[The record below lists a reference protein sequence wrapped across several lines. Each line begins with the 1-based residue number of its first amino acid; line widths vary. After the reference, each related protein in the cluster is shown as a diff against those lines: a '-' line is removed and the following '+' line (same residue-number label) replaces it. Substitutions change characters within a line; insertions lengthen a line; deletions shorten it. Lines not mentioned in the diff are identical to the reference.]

1 MNAHQLSHRVRR
13 VRRGLTAIAVTACVA
28 GAFGQPSTRALFVA
42 NNGNLEG
49 SVTAFVVNPNGTL
62 TLVNRVITGTRPNTQ
77 VPCPG
82 CNPYEIAITPNG
94 EFLATGHASSNDP
107 IEQISI
113 FRIHPDAS
121 IEQIGAFA
129 VPGTPMDLEWVSDT
143 LLVAT
148 RTDTYQM
155 VLFEFNPVGPTLTEV
170 DVVTVGTF
178 STYLAVHPSGQY
190 VYINDSG
197 SARLLRAYRVEPNNT
212 LTLIDTEPTGSYYG
226 LELAVAH
233 DGKRLYATGGIT
245 QVIFGFDIMPDGT
258 LKPMLG
264 SPYPAFGNSP
274 ADVAFS
280 TEDRYLLVGH
290 GTDATVRSATID
302 PVTGQ
307 LTYTGFMFD
316 VGLQGTLGDIQS
328 LDELF
333 FVTDNS
339 RAIDD
344 TWGVYSFTLN
354 PDGSFTQNGP
364 ITLTEGIAPNSM
376 AVWKPRL
383 TPGDLNCDG
392 LVDFGDINPF
402 VLALTNPAGYA
413 AAFPNCNIKNGDI
426 NGDGFVDFGDINPF
440 VRLLTNP

>member
-1 MNAHQLSHRVRR
+1 
-13 VRRGLTAIAVTACVA
+13 
-28 GAFGQPSTRALFVA
+28 
-42 NNGNLEG
+42 
-49 SVTAFVVNPNGTL
+49 
-62 TLVNRVITGTRPNTQ
+62 
-77 VPCPG
+77 
-82 CNPYEIAITPNG
+82 
-94 EFLATGHASSNDP
+94 
-107 IEQISI
+107 
-113 FRIHPDAS
+113 
-121 IEQIGAFA
+121 
-129 VPGTPMDLEWVSDT
+129 
-143 LLVAT
+143 
-148 RTDTYQM
+148 
-155 VLFEFNPVGPTLTEV
+155 
-170 DVVTVGTF
+170 
-178 STYLAVHPSGQY
+178 
-190 VYINDSG
+190 
-197 SARLLRAYRVEPNNT
+197 
-212 LTLIDTEPTGSYYG
+212 
-226 LELAVAH
+226 
-233 DGKRLYATGGIT
+233 
-245 QVIFGFDIMPDGT
+245 
-258 LKPMLG
+258 
-264 SPYPAFGNSP
+264 
-274 ADVAFS
+274 
-280 TEDRYLLVGH
+280 
-290 GTDATVRSATID
+290 
-302 PVTGQ
+302 VTGQ

-339 RAIDD
+339 RALDD